1 VADVAGTYDED
12 VPMTREQAA
21 DRSAVE
27 WAMTHDLSDQ
37 FPGDE
42 AASAELAAQLPTT
55 AEPVTPE
62 SVDAMLVTTSLRIPL
77 GTQRRVQAYAEA
89 HGMKPTALMRQW
101 IEQML
106 AAVEKDHPIS
116 LQDALRA
123 LAQLPPPASGGRRVA

>member
-1 VADVAGTYDED
+1 VADINGAYDEN
-12 VPMTREQAA
+12 VPVSREEAA
-21 DRSAVE
+21 NRRAVE

-42 AASAELAAQLPTT
+42 AASAELAAQLPTA
-55 AEPVTPE
+55 AEPVTAE

-89 HGMKPTALMRQW
+89 HGIKPTALMRQW

-106 AAVEKDHPIS
+106 AAVERDHPIS

-123 LAQLPPPASGGRRVA
+123 LAQLPPPAHGGRRAA

>member
-1 VADVAGTYDED
+1 VADINGAYDED
-12 VPMTREQAA
+12 VPVSREEAA
-21 DRSAVE
+21 ARRAVE

-42 AASAELAAQLPTT
+42 AASAELAAQLPAT
-55 AEPVTPE
+55 AEPVTTE

-123 LAQLPPPASGGRRVA
+123 LAQLPPPEQGKRRAA